1 MCADGNVGP
10 LYLLDVDT
18 SRLSR
23 SERGRECEE
32 EVDDQE
38 ILDGIQYILSKRA
51 GFPSEGITIEPED
64 VSPPPPP
71 PSTSSRP
78 RDDSDKPN
86 ELDSATDDEIWNPKN
101 RSAAKRLKDLEC
113 TTKLVEAVKQHWEYI
128 QDKKL
133 SRELVWGKVAATVRS
148 LGVKISR
155 APIIWKKIYDKW
167 RKMKSKYKD
176 FIDNSN
182 ETGTGSMDQPP
193 LFEEM
198 HEFLSK
204 F

>member
-1 MCADGNVGP
+1 VG
-10 LYLLDVDT
+10 
-18 SRLSR
+18 
-23 SERGRECEE
+23 
-32 EVDDQE
+32 
-38 ILDGIQYILSKRA
+38 
-51 GFPSEGITIEPED
+51 GITIEPEQFF
-64 VSPPPPP
+64 PPPH
-71 PSTSSRP
+71 SLDNILP
-78 RDDSDKPN
+78 RDDSHNPN
-86 ELDSATDDEIWNPKN
+86 DSDSATDEEIWNPKN
-101 RSAAKRLKDLEC
+101 RSVAKRLKDLEC
-113 TTKLVEAVKQHWEYI
+113 TTKLVEAVKQHWECI

-155 APIIWKKIYDKW
+155 AYDKW
-167 RKMKSKYKD
+167 RKNKSKYKD

-204 F
+204 FKQIFFFFHFHFLVII